1 MSNEWNSTIKDVPEL
16 HCMSL
21 FVWVC
26 VTFYSS
32 LLQWIPIIWS
42 EFVAFSRLN
51 WLDIFTHSFD
61 WTIWAWWRW
70 CGIPRSEMWSWS
82 RFTNMLPN
90 RFIVDGEWK
99 NERKGYFQNFSLY
112 CKKKT
117 HRKHNS
123 MNGRSYHRANI
134 VWHWPIFFTTNPFFS
149 SFSTHTFQ
157 WLAIV
162 SIAVLYNIIFVVG
175 RAIFWEINKK
185 ATFLWYILDYLC
197 DFIYFL
203 DTIVHCH
210 EGEL

>member
-1 MSNEWNSTIKDVPEL
+1 MSNERNSTIKDVPEL
-16 HCMSL
+16 HWMSL
-21 FVWVC
+21 LVWVC

-32 LLQWIPIIWS
+32 LRWIPIIWS

-51 WLDIFTHSFD
+51 WLDIFIHSID

-70 CGIPRSEMWSWS
+70 CGIPRCGAGHDS
-82 RFTNMLPN
+82 RTCCQ
-90 RFIVDGEWK
+90 IVLSSMM
-99 NERKGYFQNFSLY
+99 NERKGYFRNFSLY
-112 CKKKT
+112 SLKKKT
-117 HRKHNS
+117 HREHNS

-134 VWHWPIFFTTNPFFS
+134 FWHWPIFLQPTLFS
-149 SFSTHTFQ
+149 FQTHTFQ